1 MFVVVNPRWFYVCS
15 LLLLF
20 ANGAQAAGGRYQLTE
35 DGKTLVWNNRPRA
48 EDAASWSGDRDAK
61 GYATGHGTLTWYL
74 TERKIVIGSRLPTT
88 KHIPVTSYSGKM
100 VHGKLEGRVVNVD
113 ANGKTFHG
121 TFANGRKTRDWARG
135 RAPIPDRTDIASD
148 QSRDESI
155 RRAELVEAAEAKPQ
169 PPAEGPSPIVE
180 APTSKLP
187 HSTAEIPAEGPAE
200 AQKSASGPERPTARR
215 EVRSQ
220 SSEVPGPATA
230 ETGPGMDNSLRS
242 LAAPPASLRVNL
254 PVESPAGEATPNQ
267 VTAPAVVPSLTATE
281 VIGLAD
287 AEARR
292 QGYNVSA
299 YQRSQADYTA
309 ADETWSVSYDQ
320 TNAEGASKHFS
331 VSVEDKT
338 KKASITAG
346 R

>member
-1 MFVVVNPRWFYVCS
+1 MLAVVNPRWFFVCS

-20 ANGAQAAGGRYQLTE
+20 ANGAQAAGGRYQLTK

-74 TERKIVIGSRLPTT
+74 TERKFVTGAILPTT
-88 KHIPVTSYSGKM
+88 KHAPVTSYSGKM

-135 RAPIPDRTDIASD
+135 RAPIPDRTDIAPD
-148 QSRDESI
+148 QHRDENV
-155 RRAELVEAAEAKPQ
+155 RRAELVDAAKAEPQ
-169 PPAEGPSPIVE
+169 PPAGGPSPIVE
-180 APTSKLP
+180 APTSKLSHP
-187 HSTAEIPAEGPAE
+187 TAEIPGEGPPE
-200 AQKSASGPERPTARR
+200 AQKSEVSRR
-215 EVRSQ
+215 
-220 SSEVPGPATA
+220 ATA
-230 ETGPGMDNSLRS
+230 ETGPGMDNSLQS
-242 LAAPPASLRVNL
+242 LAAPPASLRVNSL
-254 PVESPAGEATPNQ
+254 VESPAREATPNQ
-267 VTAPAVVPSLTATE
+267 ATSAAVPSLTAAE

-320 TNAEGASKHFS
+320 TNAEGAGKHLS

-338 KKASITAG
+338 KKASIIAG